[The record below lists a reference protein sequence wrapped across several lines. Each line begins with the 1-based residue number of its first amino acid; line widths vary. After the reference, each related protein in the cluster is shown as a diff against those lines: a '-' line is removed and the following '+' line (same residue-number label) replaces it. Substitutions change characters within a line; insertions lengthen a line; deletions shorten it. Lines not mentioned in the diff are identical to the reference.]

1 MHCAC
6 VQIYNKNGLI
16 VHCLK
21 DIYSLK
27 LNYYDSVLYNEAL
40 LFVGGKKMSQL
51 TSKKEPAGKRRI
63 KDAFWQLYQER
74 PIEDIGIKEIVA
86 LAGCN
91 RTTFYYHYKNIHDVL
106 EDIEQECVLKEAP
119 GLIMDVIHNNDNPA
133 ALLQFVVAKKEVLLR
148 ISVLLGQ
155 NGDPAFAQKLK
166 DVILE
171 HWREMICAPSE
182 ELPREKRI
190 MLEYLISGM
199 LGLLAN
205 ITGGAQFSVEEIA
218 QVMMRL
224 YSAGLL
230 KAIDRVLFEEQK
242 K

>member
-1 MHCAC
+1 
-6 VQIYNKNGLI
+6 
-16 VHCLK
+16 
-21 DIYSLK
+21 
-27 LNYYDSVLYNEAL
+27 
-40 LFVGGKKMSQL
+40 
-51 TSKKEPAGKRRI
+51 
-63 KDAFWQLYQER
+63 
-74 PIEDIGIKEIVA
+74 
-86 LAGCN
+86 
-91 RTTFYYHYKNIHDVL
+91 
-106 EDIEQECVLKEAP
+106 
-119 GLIMDVIHNNDNPA
+119 
-133 ALLQFVVAKKEVLLR
+133 
-148 ISVLLGQ
+148 
-155 NGDPAFAQKLK
+155 
-166 DVILE
+166 
-171 HWREMICAPSE
+171 MICAPSE